1 MTSVQNIQ
9 CQVWESSKSLKSKK
23 KTLSNNL
30 SQIFS
35 QKLVDPLSW
44 VKLDTEERK
53 GFPLSSNLS
62 VINSNYLQSSN
73 NLNNIRNNVV
83 CRSLKSEMIKERN
96 PHLINNK
103 YLENRKIY
111 IQRQKDKEVVK
122 VLEQRHQTQ
131 KQFIYMIIHD
141 LRTPIDAIERSLNQ
155 AQIMMQTEFNAIT

>member
-62 VINSNYLQSSN
+62 VINSNYL
-73 NLNNIRNNVV
+73 
-83 CRSLKSEMIKERN
+83 
-96 PHLINNK
+96 
-103 YLENRKIY
+103 
-111 IQRQKDKEVVK
+111 
-122 VLEQRHQTQ
+122 
-131 KQFIYMIIHD
+131 
-141 LRTPIDAIERSLNQ
+141 
-155 AQIMMQTEFNAIT
+155 